1 MSLHLIVYIYSRT
14 GDLLRMDTGE
24 ELQKDADIRTEKYQ
38 QQVFENEYD
47 YNRNRYIQRQNIFKT

>member
-1 MSLHLIVYIYSRT
+1 
-14 GDLLRMDTGE
+14 MDTGE